1 VVRVWEVG
9 LTAALNLPLGL
20 VVEDEPE
27 VRRWMAD
34 VMREA
39 LPGVEVATVADLG
52 AARRWLAEASPEDRK
67 RLRLALVDLVL
78 PDGSGID
85 LIRQMRAEAPQT
97 LAVVITAFDDDANL
111 LEAMAAGA
119 EGFLLKRHD
128 TETLVRCLRRI
139 DDGEPPLTPSIARR
153 LLAHFQSERPT
164 PAPEKEAEA
173 NLTPREL
180 EVLQLLARG
189 SRVAEAATRLGLTEQ
204 TVATYVK
211 IIYRKLGIS
220 SRAEAALEASRRG
233 LV

>member
-1 VVRVWEVG
+1 
-9 LTAALNLPLGL
+9 
-20 VVEDEPE
+20 
-27 VRRWMAD
+27 MAD

-39 LPGVEVATVADLG
+39 LPGAQVTTVADLAG
-52 AARRWLAEASPEDRK
+52 ARAWLAEISPADRD
-67 RLRLALVDLVL
+67 RLHLALIDLVL

-85 LIRQMRAEAPQT
+85 LIRQMRTEAPRT

-153 LLAHFQSERPT
+153 LLAHFQHRQA
-164 PAPEKEAEA
+164 PAPPEKEAEA

-211 IIYRKLGIS
+211 IIYRKLGIT